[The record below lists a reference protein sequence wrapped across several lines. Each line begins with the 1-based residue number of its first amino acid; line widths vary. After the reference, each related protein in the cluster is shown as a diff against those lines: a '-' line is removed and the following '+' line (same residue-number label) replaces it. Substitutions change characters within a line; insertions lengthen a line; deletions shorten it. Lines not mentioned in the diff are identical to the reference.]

1 VSDTSEMIYLGANKG
16 WVRMNL
22 IPTALGDPV
31 GRGGGGEGGQGRGQ
45 GGGRGQAAAAGTAT
59 AGAAPTPPAAPRGTR
74 QPDPNRI
81 NNGITGDA
89 RRSTAEL
96 GKKFIDM
103 KVDYAV
109 RQINQLLAAKP
120 TGGGQ

>member
-1 VSDTSEMIYLGANKG
+1 
-16 WVRMNL
+16 
-22 IPTALGDPV
+22 V
-31 GRGGGGEGGQGRGQ
+31 GRGGGGEGGAGGR
-45 GGGRGQAAAAGTAT
+45 GRGQAAVAGTPAAAGTA
-59 AGAAPTPPAAPRGTR
+59 PAAPRAAR

-109 RQINQLLAAKP
+109 RQINVLLAAKT

>member
-1 VSDTSEMIYLGANKG
+1 MIYLGADKG

-22 IPTALGDPV
+22 MATALGDPV
-31 GRGGGGEGGQGRGQ
+31 GRGGGGEGGQG
-45 GGGRGQAAAAGTAT
+45 GGGRGQAAVAGTAT
-59 AGAAPTPPAAPRGTR
+59 QGASGSTGSTTAGAARGTR

-89 RRSTAEL
+89 RRSSADL

-109 RQINQLLAAKP
+109 RQINVLLAAKP